1 MICIS
6 LPATSITS
14 TITTHESIK
23 SKKSLKQKL
32 KRRKKGEAVYQIQ
45 FERFSENFY
54 NISADS
60 LQTSSAHD
68 ASFSTIDSVSSTSD
82 QEYLLEEVFSDIEL
96 WIAAQKSEKTMQILE
111 DRADIFENLDE
122 VEGMDWAVTLRP
134 RRVKYN
140 LCDSLWI

>member
-32 KRRKKGEAVYQIQ
+32 KRRKKGEAVYQIR

-54 NISADS
+54 NISAD
-60 LQTSSAHD
+60 TSSVRE